1 MSVELAMF
9 IAVSALAI
17 AGGIGVV
24 ITSNVVYAAL
34 FLLLSLLAVAGLYI
48 LIFSPF
54 LALVQVLIYG
64 GAIIVVVLFSLM
76 LTRQSGEAGNL
87 DAKHKPIAAVAGL
100 GMMGALIAAVVATA
114 WPEDTPTEPVG
125 FRELGAELF
134 TRWAVPFELASL
146 LLLVALIG
154 AIVLARPGGGAPSAD
169 SAGDDAPS
177 TDTSPG
183 DAA

>member
-9 IAVSALAI
+9 VAVSALAI

-24 ITSNVVYAAL
+24 IASNVVYAAL
-34 FLLLSLLAVAGLYI
+34 FLLLSLLAVAGIYI

-87 DAKHKPIAAVAGL
+87 DVKHKPIAAVAGL
-100 GMMGALIAAVVATA
+100 GMLGALVAAVVATS
-114 WPEDTPTEPVG
+114 WPEPAGAEPVG

-134 TRWAVPFELASL
+134 TRWAVPFEIASV

-154 AIVLARPGGGAPSAD
+154 AIVLARPGDDPESGGGDAPPAD
-169 SAGDDAPS
+169 SGDEA
-177 TDTSPG
+177 
-183 DAA
+183 

>member
-1 MSVELAMF
+1 MF

-24 ITSNVVYAAL
+24 IASNVVYAAL
-34 FLLLSLLAVAGLYI
+34 FLLLSLLAVAGIYI

-76 LTRQSGEAGNL
+76 LTRQSGEAGDL
-87 DAKHKPIAAVAGL
+87 DAKHKPFAAVAGL
-100 GMMGALIAAVVATA
+100 GMMGALIAAAVTTVWPDDVA
-114 WPEDTPTEPVG
+114 TEPVG

-134 TRWAVPFELASL
+134 TRWAVPFEIASL

-154 AIVLARPGGGAPSAD
+154 AIVLARPGGGAPSAE
-169 SAGDDAPS
+169 STGDDTPS
-177 TDTSPG
+177 DSSSG